1 MTTTKIY
8 YILIPIIL
16 ATILNVIIFTKR
28 WNTIQRK
35 YLPPGWVIG
44 IVWSIILGILG
55 YLLFMSKQ
63 HKVTYFAI
71 AGLIVFILAYPFL
84 TNKFVENTKLLDTI
98 TLILSVLIAVM
109 LFFQKGM
116 VLYMLP
122 LLTWVLFVKYTD
134 SYYEKKE
141 IM

>member
-1 MTTTKIY
+1 MDSKIY
-8 YILIPIIL
+8 YILVPIIL
-16 ATILNVIIFTKR
+16 ATLLNVLIFTKR

-44 IVWSIILGILG
+44 IIWTIILGTLG
-55 YLLFMSKQ
+55 YLLYLSKQ

-98 TLILSVLIAVM
+98 TLILSVLVAVM

-134 SYYEKKE
+134 SYYENKL
-141 IM
+141 I

>member
-1 MTTTKIY
+1 MTDSKLY

-16 ATILNVIIFTKR
+16 AALLNVIIFTKR

-44 IVWSIILGILG
+44 IIWTIILGILG
-55 YLLFMSKQ
+55 YLMYLSKQ
-63 HKVTYFAI
+63 HKLTYFAI

-84 TNKFVENTKLLDTI
+84 TNKFVENTRFFDTI
-98 TLILSVLIAVM
+98 TLILSLLVILL

-134 SYYEKKE
+134 SYYENKL
-141 IM
+141 M